1 MFLQKL
7 NNREKKNFLYLA
19 QRLIKADN
27 KIKAVEVSPL
37 KNLTEEMDLQMK
49 DAVKIE
55 DINIKCGRYSLQ
67 KNQG

>member
-37 KNLTEEMDLQMK
+37 KNLTEEMGLQMK

-55 DINIKCGRYSLQ
+55 YINIKCGRYSLQ